1 MGITKQ
7 SAINSGNTAV
17 SRRFHCLIEIL
28 SEWLLLVD
36 RQKEGLFYLLEVP
49 FRRRWQKLHVVCSF
63 PYKVQFTSI
72 NATTIWK
79 VSFVNTVNE
88 IGFLLD
94 NAISLYT
101 RFFQNLSHFKVNGV
115 IQSMHLCM
123 VPFERELHL
132 EVFGQVWVS
141 PFEF

>member
-49 FRRRWQKLHVVCSF
+49 FRRRW
-63 PYKVQFTSI
+63 
-72 NATTIWK
+72 
-79 VSFVNTVNE
+79 
-88 IGFLLD
+88 
-94 NAISLYT
+94 
-101 RFFQNLSHFKVNGV
+101 
-115 IQSMHLCM
+115 
-123 VPFERELHL
+123 
-132 EVFGQVWVS
+132 
-141 PFEF
+141 